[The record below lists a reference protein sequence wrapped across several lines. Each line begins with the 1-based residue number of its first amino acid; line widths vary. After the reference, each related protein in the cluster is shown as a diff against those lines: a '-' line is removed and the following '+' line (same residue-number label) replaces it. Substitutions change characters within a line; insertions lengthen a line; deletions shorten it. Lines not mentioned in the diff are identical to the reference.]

1 MDAVFEDG
9 ARLTE
14 RAWYDERSRMVA
26 GRMETM
32 LMQKMEAMNSGR
44 YQDSI
49 EYAGAIQHR
58 LDEIR
63 WSLIHDGYQR
73 YEDRR
78 IPISGTMD
86 LETVQRMRSMV
97 RDLRDLIRFGDEHVD
112 VVGWLNAANVNIY
125 DDEDNVRVVF
135 PYRKEALEEYM
146 GTLEQRIMNEYRIPR
161 GMAMMQKARESPLY
175 NLDDGAMGIIGR
187 YALLE

>member
-1 MDAVFEDG
+1 
-9 ARLTE
+9 
-14 RAWYDERSRMVA
+14 
-26 GRMETM
+26 M

-63 WSLIHDGYQR
+63 WSQIHDGYQR

-97 RDLRDLIRFGDEHVD
+97 RDLRELIRFGDEHVD
-112 VVGWLNAANVNIY
+112 VVRWLNAANVNIF
-125 DDEDNVRVVF
+125 DDDDNMRVVF
-135 PYRKEALEEYM
+135 PYGKEALEEYVE
-146 GTLEQRIMNEYRIPR
+146 TLEQRIMNEYRIPR
-161 GMAMMQKARESPLY
+161 GIAMMQKTRESPLY
-175 NLDDGAMGIIGR
+175 NIDDGAMDIIGR